1 MLIHANEVTELAAQT
16 LNHAVPVAKRR
27 LTEQS
32 RARVPPAALARAR
45 PAPIGRERN
54 EDPDRT
60 AHGACKVR
68 DRSVHRDH
76 EIDKGEDGGCIGEIV
91 ELRADLYHARF
102 LRQQFGVAAAQL
114 ALNGEE
120 ARRAGRPE
128 RSEAGER
135 NRPLPVVHLPRL
147 SAPTPPPPLPP
158 PPL

>member
-1 MLIHANEVTELAAQT
+1 MSIHANEVTELAAQT

-68 DRSVHRDH
+68 DRSVHRHH
-76 EIDKGEDGGCIGEIV
+76 ELDKGAAGGCTATNV
-91 ELRADLYHARF
+91 QPRADRC
-102 LRQQFGVAAAQL
+102 
-114 ALNGEE
+114 
-120 ARRAGRPE
+120 
-128 RSEAGER
+128 
-135 NRPLPVVHLPRL
+135 
-147 SAPTPPPPLPP
+147 T
-158 PPL
+158 